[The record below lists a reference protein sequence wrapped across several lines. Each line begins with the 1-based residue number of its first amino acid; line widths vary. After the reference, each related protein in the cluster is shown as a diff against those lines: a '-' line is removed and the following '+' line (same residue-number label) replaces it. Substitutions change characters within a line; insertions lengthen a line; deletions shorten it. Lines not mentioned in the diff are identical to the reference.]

1 MSIVLGDVSDDP
13 VKKIE
18 QFQPLADY
26 LAAHLGEFGFGAGE
40 VTITPTIET
49 MAEKMRSGE
58 IDIYFDSLY
67 PALIVSEK
75 SAAEP
80 ILRRWK
86 DGIGEYHTIF
96 FARSDSGIKSLA
108 DLQGKMLGLESPE
121 STSGF
126 FLPVVYLLQAG
137 FNPVQ
142 KGKETETVAAD
153 EIGYVFTDE
162 DENTIQWVASGKVA
176 AGATDSG
183 SFMKIPEESQSELI
197 VLSETKNVARHVVLV
212 AADIDPELRT
222 AIKTL
227 LLNLDD
233 TLEGQEILQT
243 FEETTHFDELP
254 PESGWEQMQDL
265 YQVFQGN

>member
-26 LAAHLGEFGFGAGE
+26 LAAHLGEFGIGAGE

-86 DGIGEYHTIF
+86 DGIAEYHTIF
-96 FARSDSGIKSLA
+96 FARTDSGIKSLA

-126 FLPVVYLLQAG
+126 FLPVVHLLQAG

-183 SFMKIPEESQSELI
+183 SFMKISEESQSELI

-212 AADIDPELRT
+212 AVDIDPELRT

-233 TLEGQEILQT
+233 TPEGQEILQT

-254 PESGWEQMQDL
+254 PDSGWEQMQDL